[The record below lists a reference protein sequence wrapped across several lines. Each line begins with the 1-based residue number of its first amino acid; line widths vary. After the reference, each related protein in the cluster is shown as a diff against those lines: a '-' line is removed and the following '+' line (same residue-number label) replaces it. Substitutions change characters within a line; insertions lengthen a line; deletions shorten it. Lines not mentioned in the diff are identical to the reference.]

1 MNERSPRNF
10 FSMFAQCFATTRNAH
25 VFVSFELLRQCII
38 SVFSLFRERKKGWF
52 AFSCPFHFIRIINVI
67 VSRWYL
73 LRNCNLAWEIDR
85 KTGKKKI
92 IVRFF
97 PPLGVNIDARSE
109 SVSINWSSKRA
120 NLNVLSDSC
129 IGKMSVPPIDNRFVS
144 YLTRESRDADGP
156 LSLWKFLGG
165 GGVCVANSPD
175 RWFRNSSGGY
185 VSLVV
190 ILIFEWI
197 HQLSL
202 TVLLFFYSWIL
213 LSNKRRNLRRKR
225 RILITKPSVHY
236 YHYYYQTLVRSKV
249 VNFFFKSVYIFSKNR
264 LTLLDGS
271 NGSK

>member
-1 MNERSPRNF
+1 MSKNLCFFAELQSRVGNRSKN
-10 FSMFAQCFATTRNAH
+10 
-25 VFVSFELLRQCII
+25 
-38 SVFSLFRERKKGWF
+38 RK
-52 AFSCPFHFIRIINVI
+52 
-67 VSRWYL
+67 
-73 LRNCNLAWEIDR
+73 
-85 KTGKKKI
+85 KKKI
-92 IVRFF
+92 IVRFPP
-97 PPLGVNIDARSE
+97 PPLGVNINARSE

-156 LSLWKFLGG
+156 LSLWKFLGVRG
-165 GGVCVANSPD
+165 CVCVANSPD

-236 YHYYYQTLVRSKV
+236 YHYYYLVRSKV
-249 VNFFFKSVYIFSKNR
+249 VNFFFKSIYIFFPKIDSSYWMDISIKWIKIDQEIIITF
-264 LTLLDGS
+264 TLINPELFNVKVENCFDDR
-271 NGSK
+271 